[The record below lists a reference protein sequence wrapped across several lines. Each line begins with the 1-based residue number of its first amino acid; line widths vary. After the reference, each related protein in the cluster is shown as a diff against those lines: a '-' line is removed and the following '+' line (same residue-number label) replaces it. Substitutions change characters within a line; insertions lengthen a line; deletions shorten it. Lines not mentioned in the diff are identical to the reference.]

1 MTTAMKR
8 IISCIPNTIT
18 SLNLLSGCIAIY
30 MAFHLQA
37 QMGAFT
43 GLQWFYVCIA
53 AAAVFD
59 FCDGL
64 SARLLKAYS
73 AIGKELDS
81 LSDLVSFGVAPGM
94 LILNTMLAVGDA
106 LFWSFGA
113 LLIPVLGAL
122 RLAKFNVDDS
132 QSTTFTGLPIPAN
145 ALFWMGVSDWIS
157 QYGYPGTPLMLVLI
171 VLISLCMVCG
181 LRMFSLKFKN
191 LTIYDN
197 VKRYGIIIAAVAFV
211 IWYGVSGLAWTIL
224 LYILISVFTRKN
236 PD

>member
-1 MTTAMKR
+1 MRR

-18 SLNLLSGCIAIY
+18 SLNLLSGCVAIY
-30 MAFHLQA
+30 MAFNLNVL
-37 QMGAFT
+37 MGSLT
-43 GLQWFYVCIA
+43 GLQWFYICIA

-94 LILNTMLAVGDA
+94 LMLNIMNGVDA
-106 LFWSFGA
+106 GIWSFGA
-113 LLIPVLGAL
+113 LFIPVLGAL

-132 QSTTFTGLPIPAN
+132 QTTTFTGLPIPAN
-145 ALFWMGVSDWIS
+145 ALFWIGLADWIQ
-157 QYGYPGTPLMLVLI
+157 QYRYPGTIIMLVLI
-171 VLISLCMVCG
+171 LLISLAMVSKI
-181 LRMFSLKFKN
+181 RMFSLKFKN
-191 LTIYDN
+191 LTFYDN
-197 VKRYGIIIAAVAFV
+197 VKRYGIIIAALAFV

-224 LYILISVFTRKN
+224 LYILISVFTQKH